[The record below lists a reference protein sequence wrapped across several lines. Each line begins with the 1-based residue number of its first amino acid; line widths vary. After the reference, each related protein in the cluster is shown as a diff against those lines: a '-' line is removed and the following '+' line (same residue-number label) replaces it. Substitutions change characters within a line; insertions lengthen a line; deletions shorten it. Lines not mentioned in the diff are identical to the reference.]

1 MQPKIQAGLVSA
13 IIKVTITQF
22 RPLGGVF
29 PISAV
34 IAMPNPVPGV
44 TVTNGNVVVKT
55 DSPTNLIFQLGDPAF
70 VFIGAAF
77 DTKAP
82 DTDVGAIEFPV
93 VTINRSPGT
102 NLPPNCLSVLD
113 ANLQRN
119 LDKSYSYVLLVQD
132 TTTGEIGIID
142 PAIINEPGP

>member
-1 MQPKIQAGLVSA
+1 MTSA
-13 IIKVTITQF
+13 VINIAITQF

-34 IAMPNPVPGV
+34 FTQNQPSPGV
-44 TVTNGNVVVKT
+44 SVSNGNIVVQTGGAV
-55 DSPTNLIFQLGDPAF
+55 NLIFQLGDPAF

-82 DTDVGAIEFPV
+82 DTDVGAFEFPV

-119 LDKSYSYVLLVQD
+119 VAKSYSYVLLVQN
-132 TTTGEIGIID
+132 TTTGEIGLID
-142 PAIINEPGP
+142 PTIINNPI